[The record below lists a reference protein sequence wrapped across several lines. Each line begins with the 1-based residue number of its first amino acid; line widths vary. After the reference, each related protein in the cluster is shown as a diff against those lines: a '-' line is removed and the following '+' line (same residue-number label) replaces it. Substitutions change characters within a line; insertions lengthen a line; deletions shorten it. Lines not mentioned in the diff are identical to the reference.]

1 MPLLLLEC
9 RWGDLKPFLF
19 CVLEA
24 LRYIYLKT
32 KWEIQVYGNHQGF
45 HESNLRASPVAMHP
59 QCRFKPWNV
68 LIKTVLIPGQ
78 HKIWS
83 IIKRTMFIFCIECCS
98 SSKKK
103 PYLLPYRNNP
113 STKMAW
119 WLYNKSQS
127 HRFSEIHSITLAAVS
142 QYIRMTEKVLPL
154 NVCTISIEKNMN
166 TTSMEEYDLGCSY
179 MKDPTHHFWW
189 II

>member
-68 LIKTVLIPGQ
+68 LIKTVFIPGQ

-83 IIKRTMFIFCIECCS
+83 IIKRAMFVFCIECCS

-103 PYLLPYRNNP
+103 PICYLTATIHQPKWHDGYI
-113 STKMAW
+113 T
-119 WLYNKSQS
+119 S
-127 HRFSEIHSITLAAVS
+127 HKATDFLR
-142 QYIRMTEKVLPL
+142 YIA
-154 NVCTISIEKNMN
+154 
-166 TTSMEEYDLGCSY
+166 
-179 MKDPTHHFWW
+179 
-189 II
+189 